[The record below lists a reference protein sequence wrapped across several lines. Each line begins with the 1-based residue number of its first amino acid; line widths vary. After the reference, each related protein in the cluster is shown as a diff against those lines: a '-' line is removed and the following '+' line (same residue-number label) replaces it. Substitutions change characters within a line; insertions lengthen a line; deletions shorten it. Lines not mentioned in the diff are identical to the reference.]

1 MEQPPAGATG
11 APKGRSR
18 RRPKR
23 TEGGGTEDANNT
35 TTSQKS
41 RRGKP
46 RTRRQ
51 RAKQAAD
58 GAAASVVS
66 VLRQTGSIRQR
77 RKQQPP
83 KARSKPPTEEGGE
96 NGAGAGG
103 EEETA
108 AQTPGPGTRS
118 MAPGVKPP
126 SNQTVI
132 KFQPTALRA
141 APPEQTSC
149 QTEHIAAIKRLQ
161 DLGRIETTF
170 EDMKQAAKTFAVVS
184 RSPSARSPLARLQ
197 QAAQLTAP
205 GAIRDYL
212 NYIRSYVPDGTTR
225 ENFDRNASRNRY
237 KDVLCADRERV
248 VLAPSGPG
256 MPDYIHANHVRGPPL
271 NPEQHF
277 ICTQARTAVSSLLK
291 PLRLQ
296 GPTAATTP
304 DFWRMVRQENVQAIV
319 MLCETRELGKEKC
332 SQYWP
337 LYDDEVMRFDAIGL
351 SVVNRGRFV
360 HSPGVV
366 TSVLEVRDAKHA
378 DREPLT
384 VFHHQWKTWP
394 DRGVPDRADVVLQLL
409 QLVRACPQKSAVV
422 IHCSAGIG
430 RTGTVMAAEMGIQAL
445 IANRPL
451 DMIAL
456 VRTLRQK
463 RMHCIQTDLQFVF
476 LYKVLLSFI
485 ETREPDPE
493 TSKALEDFLQGYTSM
508 VQNAKLQELG
518 LPVPYAE

>member
-66 VLRQTGSIRQR
+66 VLRQPGSIRQR
-77 RKQQPP
+77 RKQHPP

-96 NGAGAGG
+96 NGAAGG
-103 EEETA
+103 VEEETA
-108 AQTPGPGTRS
+108 AQTPAPGTRS

-170 EDMKQAAKTFAVVS
+170 EDMKQAAKTFAV
-184 RSPSARSPLARLQ
+184 
-197 QAAQLTAP
+197 QAAQLTAL

-225 ENFDRNASRNRY
+225 ENFDRNVARNRY

-384 VFHHQWKTWP
+384 VFHHQMEDVARP
-394 DRGVPDRADVVLQLL
+394 RGARPRRRRPPAAPVGARLSAEVGGRHPLLGGHRPHGNRSFSPSLLPRALQ
-409 QLVRACPQKSAVV
+409 
-422 IHCSAGIG
+422 
-430 RTGTVMAAEMGIQAL
+430 VMAAEMGIQAL

>member
-1 MEQPPAGATG
+1 MEQPPAAATG

-35 TTSQKS
+35 TVSQKS

-46 RTRRQ
+46 RTRRK

-66 VLRQTGSIRQR
+66 VLRQPGSIRQR

-96 NGAGAGG
+96 NGAGG

-108 AQTPGPGTRS
+108 G
-118 MAPGVKPP
+118 MKPLG
-126 SNQTVI
+126 NQTVI

-161 DLGRIETTF
+161 DLGRIDTTF
-170 EDMKQAAKTFAVVS
+170 EDMKQAAKTFAVH
-184 RSPSARSPLARLQ
+184 
-197 QAAQLTAP
+197 AAQLTAP

-212 NYIRSYVPDGTTR
+212 NYIRSYVPEGTTR
-225 ENFDRNASRNRY
+225 ENFDRNAPRNRY

-277 ICTQARTAVSSLLK
+277 ICTQART
-291 PLRLQ
+291 P

-485 ETREPDPE
+485 ETRDPDPE

>member
-1 MEQPPAGATG
+1 MEQPPAAATG

-35 TTSQKS
+35 TTEQ
-41 RRGKP
+41 
-46 RTRRQ
+46 
-51 RAKQAAD
+51 D
-58 GAAASVVS
+58 
-66 VLRQTGSIRQR
+66 
-77 RKQQPP
+77 
-83 KARSKPPTEEGGE
+83 GE
-96 NGAGAGG
+96 NGAVGGG

-118 MAPGVKPP
+118 MAPGVKAPG
-126 SNQTVI
+126 NQTVI

-161 DLGRIETTF
+161 DLGRIDTTF
-170 EDMKQAAKTFAVVS
+170 EDIKQAAKTFAVV
-184 RSPSARSPLARLQ
+184 
-197 QAAQLTAP
+197 
-205 GAIRDYL
+205 
-212 NYIRSYVPDGTTR
+212 NVPEGTTR
-225 ENFDRNASRNRY
+225 ENFDRNAPRNRY

-277 ICTQARTAVSSLLK
+277 ICTQART
-291 PLRLQ
+291 P

-337 LYDDEVMRFDAIGL
+337 LFDDEVMRFDAIGL

-384 VFHHQWKTWP
+384 VFHHQMKTWP

-493 TSKALEDFLQGYTSM
+493 TSKALEDFLQGYACM

>member
-1 MEQPPAGATG
+1 MEQPPAAATG

-35 TTSQKS
+35 TVSQKS

-66 VLRQTGSIRQR
+66 VLRQPGSVRQR

-83 KARSKPPTEEGGE
+83 KARSKPPTEQDGE
-96 NGAGAGG
+96 NGAVGGG

-108 AQTPGPGTRS
+108 G
-118 MAPGVKPP
+118 MKPP
-126 SNQTVI
+126 GKQTVI

-161 DLGRIETTF
+161 DLGRIDTTF
-170 EDMKQAAKTFAVVS
+170 EDMKQAAKTFVVH
-184 RSPSARSPLARLQ
+184 
-197 QAAQLTAP
+197 AAQLTAP

-212 NYIRSYVPDGTTR
+212 NYIRSYVPEGTTR
-225 ENFDRNASRNRY
+225 ENFDRNAPRNRY
-237 KDVLCADRERV
+237 KDVLCADRDRV

-277 ICTQARTAVSSLLK
+277 ICTQ
-291 PLRLQ
+291 

-304 DFWRMVRQENVQAIV
+304 EFWRMVRQENVQAIV

-337 LYDDEVMRFDAIGL
+337 LFDDEVMRFDAIGL
-351 SVVNRGRFV
+351 SVINRGRFV

-384 VFHHQWKTWP
+384 VFHHQMKTWP

-422 IHCSAGIG
+422 VHCSAGIG

-485 ETREPDPE
+485 ETRDPDPE